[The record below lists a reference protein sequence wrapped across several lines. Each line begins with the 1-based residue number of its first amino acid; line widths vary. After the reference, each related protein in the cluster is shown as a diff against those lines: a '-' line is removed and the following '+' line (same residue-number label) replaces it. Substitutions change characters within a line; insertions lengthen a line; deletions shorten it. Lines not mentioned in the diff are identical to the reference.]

1 MAMDGKQGS
10 AAYQSYPAYKARQ
23 GEGILSTRLQQALF
37 TAGLTGLF
45 IAAVV
50 ASLLR

>member
-1 MAMDGKQGS
+1 MAIDGKQGS
-10 AAYQSYPAYKARQ
+10 AAYQGYPAYKARQ
-23 GEGILSTRLQQALF
+23 GESILRTRLQRAIF
-37 TAGLTGLF
+37 IVGLTGLF

>member
-1 MAMDGKQGS
+1 MAIGGKRGS
-10 AAYQSYPAYKARQ
+10 AAYQGYPAYKARQ
-23 GEGILSTRLQQALF
+23 GESVLRTRLQRALF
-37 TAGLTGLF
+37 TVGLTGLF